1 MISLTRDRQ
10 SHGKVYH
17 SLKGIPPGEN
27 GALDKPIRYL
37 GTAEAILASVVRLE
51 TLDEFLPYFK
61 RILLSKDESPAQVR
75 EELGKLPE
83 ANDEK
88 NAELLKLADALV
100 ALVTE
105 NRRLTETAARLDEEI
120 ASKKARLAELHAR
133 EAALEKAIAADA
145 PGHPL
150 PKG

>member
-1 MISLTRDRQ
+1 M
-10 SHGKVYH
+10 
-17 SLKGIPPGEN
+17 
-27 GALDKPIRYL
+27 
-37 GTAEAILASVVRLE
+37 RLE